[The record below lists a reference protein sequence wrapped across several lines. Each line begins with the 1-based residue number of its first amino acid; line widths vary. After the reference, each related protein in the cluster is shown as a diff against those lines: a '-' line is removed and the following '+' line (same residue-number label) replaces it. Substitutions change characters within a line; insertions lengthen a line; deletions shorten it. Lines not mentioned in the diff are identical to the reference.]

1 MRDSISS
8 RFASGCR
15 LLLLTAV
22 SAASV
27 LMLFEETVYAQSAAT
42 GTIIGALKDPN
53 GYAVPGA
60 EVTVRNVDTGID
72 RHAASNDAGLYQAAF
87 LQPGHYEVIARK
99 QGLAE
104 VDRKGLTLQVGQ
116 TLSID
121 LAMPLSAVQEMVTV
135 TGEAPV
141 VDPDKTEQSE
151 VVDQALVNNLPI
163 AGRRWDNFVLLTPAV
178 TNDGGSGLVAYR
190 GISGLYNN
198 NSVDGA
204 NNNQA
209 FFSEA
214 RGRTTVP
221 YVYSLDSIQ
230 EFQVTASDYSAEFGQ
245 AGGGVV
251 NAVTKSGTNTV
262 HGDLF
267 YYLRYPKWN
276 ALDPVNRANGIYTQP
291 VHQQQQFGGSVGGPL
306 IKEKLFYFLTYDG
319 SRRVFPIAYT
329 TAAKLPLPCPA
340 TVTAAQCAA
349 GNNYIASLLGAY
361 PRSANGDVLFGKLD
375 YQLNQSNHLSANF
388 DWNNYHAPNSY
399 NTAYTAQNNSVTANG
414 TAITHERIFVTTW
427 DSTLSARAV
436 NQLRFQWGRDL
447 EQISANDGGPSV
459 TISNVMAYGE
469 PNALP
474 RPAFPD
480 EHRLQFTDTLS
491 LTNGRHSMKIGAD
504 VNAIHEVLVNLF
516 QGGGIYS
523 YLGTQTAAFDNWL
536 LDVYNI
542 NTGATTGKHYS
553 TFTQVNDP
561 ITGVGRDDFYD
572 NDVAGFFEDSW
583 KARPNLTFNMGIRWE
598 IQHIPQP
605 PRPNTLRPILAE
617 YTTWINEDTNNFGP
631 RFGVAWQPTKKTV
644 VRGGYGMFYAK
655 STNSTFYT
663 IRVENGVF
671 QQTYT
676 ANPLNP
682 AQAGFAPTFPNLFF
696 TPPGPA
702 VRAPFP
708 GAVAPQIINTN
719 PSQAASIARGLTQD
733 FVNPLVHEGELTI
746 EEQLPGN
753 MSLSAGYLFSRG
765 LHLPVFT
772 DANVAPASTTRT
784 YDILGS
790 PGAVTRAITEPFYTS
805 RIDPRTGVVLVGSST
820 VNSWYNALVVTLH
833 KPFSHGVEVLAN
845 YTFSKAIDDG
855 QVAGTNGTF
864 NGTDYTLDPYN
875 QRQEN
880 ALSDLDQRHR
890 FVASGVWDPFENVAS
905 RPAQW
910 LLRGF
915 KFSSIVTI
923 ATGQPVT
930 GFLSGFPSG
939 GVDGGV
945 TGGLVSNTGSP
956 TGGRIPQ
963 VGRNVF
969 TGPSLHN
976 VDFRIARDFTIR
988 ERLKLQLLG
997 EAFNIFN
1004 HPNISSVNTTAY
1016 NYIASG
1022 AAGCGAS
1029 LGVTGCLSPSPTF
1042 LTPTSATNNLYG
1054 ARQLQ
1059 VSAKL
1064 VF

>member
-1 MRDSISS
+1 M
-8 RFASGCR
+8 
-15 LLLLTAV
+15 
-22 SAASV
+22 
-27 LMLFEETVYAQSAAT
+27 
-42 GTIIGALKDPN
+42 
-53 GYAVPGA
+53 
-60 EVTVRNVDTGID
+60 
-72 RHAASNDAGLYQAAF
+72 
-87 LQPGHYEVIARK
+87 
-99 QGLAE
+99 
-104 VDRKGLTLQVGQ
+104 
-116 TLSID
+116 
-121 LAMPLSAVQEMVTV
+121 
-135 TGEAPV
+135 
-141 VDPDKTEQSE
+141 
-151 VVDQALVNNLPI
+151 
-163 AGRRWDNFVLLTPAV
+163 
-178 TNDGGSGLVAYR
+178 AYR

-204 NNNQA
+204 NNNNA

-251 NAVTKSGTNTV
+251 NAVTKSGGNRL

-267 YYLRYPKWN
+267 YYLRYPTWN
-276 ALDPVNRANGIYTQP
+276 ALDPVNKASGIYTQP
-291 VHQQQQFGGSVGGPL
+291 VHQQQQFGGSVGGPI
-306 IKEKLFYFLTYDG
+306 IKDKLFYFLTYDG
-319 SRRVFPIAYT
+319 SRKVFPIVYT
-329 TAAKLPLPCPA
+329 TAARLPLSCPTA
-340 TVTAAQCAA
+340 ITAAQCAA
-349 GNNYIASLLGAY
+349 GNSYVASLLGAY
-361 PRSANGDVLFGKLD
+361 PRAADGDVLFGKLD
-375 YQLNQSNHLSANF
+375 YQLNRLNHLSANF
-388 DWNNYHAPNSY
+388 DWNNFHAPNAY

-414 TAITHERIFVTTW
+414 TAITHDRIFVAIW
-427 DSTLSARAV
+427 DSTLSTKAV
-436 NQLRFQWGRDL
+436 NQVRFQWGRDL
-447 EQISANDGGPSV
+447 EQITSNAGGPSV
-459 TISNVMAYGE
+459 SISNVTAYGE

-491 LTNGRHSMKIGAD
+491 LTEGRHSLKIGAD
-504 VNAIHEVLVNLF
+504 VNAIHELLINLY
-516 QGGGIYS
+516 QGAGLYNYSGGS
-523 YLGTQTAAFDNWL
+523 QTTVFDNWL

-542 NTGATTGKHYS
+542 NTGANTGKHYT
-553 TFTQVNDP
+553 TFTQVSDP
-561 ITGVGRDDFYD
+561 ITGVGKDEFYD

-583 KARPNLTFNMGIRWE
+583 KARSNLTFNMGVRWE
-598 IQHIPQP
+598 IQHVPQP
-605 PRPNTLRPILAE
+605 QRPNMQTPLLAE
-617 YTTWINEDTNNFGP
+617 YTTWINQDTNNFGP

-655 STNSTFYT
+655 TTNSTFYT

-671 QQTYT
+671 QKTYT
-676 ANPLNP
+676 ATNTSS
-682 AQAGFAPTFPNLFF
+682 FAPTFPNLFF

-702 VRAPFP
+702 PTAPFP
-708 GAVAPQIINTN
+708 GAATPQVINTN
-719 PSQAASIARGLTQD
+719 PSLAASVSRGLTQD
-733 FVNPLVHEGELTI
+733 FVNPLVHEGELTV

-753 MSLSAGYLFSRG
+753 MSFSVGYLFSRG
-765 LHLPVFT
+765 LHLPVFR
-772 DANVAPASTTRT
+772 DANVAPATGTRT
-784 YDILGS
+784 FDILNS
-790 PGAVTRAITEPFYTS
+790 SGAVASAITAPFYN
-805 RIDPRTGVVLVGSST
+805 RRLDPAGVVLVGSSD
-820 VNSWYNALVVTLH
+820 VNSWYHALVLTLH

-890 FVASGVWDPFENVAS
+890 FVASAVWDPFENVS
-905 RPAQW
+905 NRPARW
-910 LLRGF
+910 LVRGF
-915 KFSSIVTI
+915 KFSTIVTV
-923 ATGQPVT
+923 ASGQPVT
-930 GFLSGFPSG
+930 GFLNGFPSG
-939 GVDGGV
+939 GIDGGV
-945 TGGLVSNTGSP
+945 TGGLVSNSGTP

-976 VDFRIARDFTIR
+976 VDFRIARDFAIR

-1016 NYIASG
+1016 NYVGSG
-1022 AAGCGAS
+1022 SAGCPTS
-1029 LGVTGCLSPSPTF
+1029 LGVTGCMSPSPSF

-1064 VF
+1064 IF

>member
-1 MRDSISS
+1 MTPSILFRAS
-8 RFASGCR
+8 RTCR
-15 LLLLTAV
+15 LIFVFAMALAAV
-22 SAASV
+22 PT
-27 LMLFEETVYAQSAAT
+27 LFEQRLAAQSAAT
-42 GTIIGALKDPN
+42 GTINGTVKDPN
-53 GYAVPGA
+53 GYLVAGA
-60 EVTVRNVDTGID
+60 EVTVRNVDTGIE
-72 RHAASNDAGLYQAAF
+72 RNVTSNDAGLYQASF

-99 QGLAE
+99 GGLAE
-104 VDRKGLTLQVGQ
+104 IDRKGLTLQVGR
-116 TLSID
+116 TLAID
-121 LAMPLSAVQEMVTV
+121 LTLPLQAVQEMVTV

-141 VDPDKTEQSE
+141 VDPDKTEESQ

-178 TNDGGSGLVAYR
+178 TTDGGSGLVSYR

-198 NSVDGA
+198 NAVDGA
-204 NNNQA
+204 NNNNA

-251 NAVTKSGTNTV
+251 NAITKSGANTL

-267 YYLRYPKWN
+267 YYLRYPAWN
-276 ALDPVNRANGIYTQP
+276 ALDPINKAAGIYTQP
-291 VHQQQQFGGSVGGPL
+291 VHQQQQFGGSVGGPI
-306 IKEKLFYFLTYDG
+306 IKDKLFYFFTYDG
-319 SRRVFPIAYT
+319 SRKVFPIAYT

-340 TVTAAQCAA
+340 AATAAQCSA
-349 GNNYIASLLGAY
+349 GNNYIASLLGSY
-361 PRSANGDVLFGKLD
+361 PRAADGDVLFGKLD
-375 YQLNQSNHLSANF
+375 YQVNQSNHLSANF
-388 DWNNYHAPNSY
+388 NWDNYHAPNAY
-399 NTAYTAQNNSVTANG
+399 NTAYTSQNNSVTANG
-414 TAITHERIFVTTW
+414 TAITRERIFVATW
-427 DSTLSARAV
+427 DSTLSTKAV

-447 EQISANDGGPSV
+447 EQISSNAGGPSV

-480 EHRLQFTDTLS
+480 EHRLQFADTLS
-491 LTNGRHSMKIGAD
+491 LTEGRHSMKVGAD
-504 VNAIHEVLVNLF
+504 VNAVHELLINLY
-516 QGGGIYS
+516 QGAGLYNYS
-523 YLGTQTAAFDNWL
+523 GSQTAAFGNWL
-536 LDVYNI
+536 LDVFNV
-542 NTGATTGKHYS
+542 NTGASTGKHYT

-561 ITGVGRDDFYD
+561 VTGVGKDDFYD

-583 KARPNLTFNMGIRWE
+583 KARSNLTFNMGIRWE

-605 PRPNTLRPILAE
+605 QRPNTLTPLLAQ

-631 RFGVAWQPTKKTV
+631 RFGVAWQPFKRTV

-663 IRVENGVF
+663 IRVENGIF

-676 ANPLNP
+676 ASPSNS
-682 AQAGFAPTFPNLFF
+682 FAPTFPNVFF
-696 TPPGPA
+696 NAPGPPPS
-702 VRAPFP
+702 APFA
-708 GAVAPQIINTN
+708 GAAVPRIINTN
-719 PSQAASIARGLTQD
+719 PSLAASVARGLTQD
-733 FVNPLVHEGELTI
+733 FVNPLVHEGELTV

-753 MSLSAGYLFSRG
+753 MSFSAGYLFSRG
-765 LHLPVFT
+765 LRLPVFR
-772 DANVAPASTTRT
+772 DANVAPATTTRT
-784 YDILGS
+784 YDILNANGTVAS
-790 PGAVTRAITEPFYTS
+790 AITQPFYT
-805 RIDPRTGVVLVGSST
+805 RRLNPATGVILVGSSD
-820 VNSWYNALVVTLH
+820 VNSWYHALVVTLH
-833 KPFSHGVEVLAN
+833 KPFSHGLELLAN

-855 QVAGTNGTF
+855 QVPGTYGTF

-890 FVASGVWDPFENVAS
+890 FVASAVWDPFEKIQN
-905 RPAQW
+905 RPTRW

-915 KFSSIVTI
+915 KFATIVTV

-930 GFLSGFPSG
+930 GNLSGYPSG
-939 GVDGGV
+939 GIDGGV
-945 TGGLVSNTGSP
+945 TGGLVSNSGTP

-969 TGPSLHN
+969 PGPSLHN
-976 VDFRIARDFTIR
+976 VDFRIARDFAIR

-1004 HPNISSVNTTAY
+1004 HTNINSVNTTAY
-1016 NYIASG
+1016 NYSASG
-1022 AAGCGAS
+1022 ASGCPAS
-1029 LGVTGCLSPSPTF
+1029 LGVTGCMSPSASF
-1042 LTPTSATNNLYG
+1042 LTPTSSTNNLYG